1 MKLISLLDHLAATP
15 ASTSAAPRRAV
26 LAQLGRA
33 AAAALPLALS
43 ALPATAATQ
52 DSTQDA
58 VLQLLQLERLQAAL
72 YTQALAA
79 TGLIPA
85 AQTADFQRLLAH
97 QTQHITF
104 LTQTLQGAG
113 SVVPATP
120 TFDFS
125 GRRNVTANPELFP
138 AVFTNYDNF
147 LALAQQIEDFGV
159 RLYKNHVFNVLSD
172 YRLNGAVLRMQSVE
186 AQHSAHVRGL
196 RRSRGATVSNWP
208 SEKDTAIARPAAAQ
222 ALTTAATGG
231 EANVAQPV
239 STTATLPTASIF
251 LVRDNTAIQDP
262 ALAEAFDEPI
272 TSAVAQAALNLFF

>member
-15 ASTSAAPRRAV
+15 ASSSAAPRRDV

-33 AAAALPLALS
+33 AVAALPLALG
-43 ALPATAATQ
+43 ALPAAAATQ
-52 DSTQDA
+52 DSTLDA

-72 YTQALAA
+72 YTQGLAA

-85 AQTADFQRLLAH
+85 AQTADFQRLLSH
-97 QTQHITF
+97 QSQHIAF
-104 LTQTLQGAG
+104 LTQTVQGAG
-113 SVVPATP
+113 STVPTAP

-125 GRRNVTANPELFP
+125 GRRNAAANPELFP

-147 LALAQQIEDFGV
+147 LALAQQIEDLGV
-159 RLYKNHVFNVLSD
+159 RLYQNHVFNIVSD
-172 YRLNGAVLRMQSVE
+172 FRLVRAVLRMQSVE

-208 SEKDTAIARPAAAQ
+208 SDKDTVIARPAAAQ
-222 ALTTAATGG
+222 ALTAAATGG
-231 EANVAQPV
+231 EANVLQPV
-239 STTATLPTASIF
+239 SVSTTLPSASIF
-251 LVRDNTAIQDP
+251 LVRDNTAVQDA

-272 TSAVAQAALNLFF
+272 STAVAQAALNLFF